1 MSNRPTEARQWV
13 RDALSHKQPVRVP
26 MDFGS
31 TAVTGMHV
39 SVVAALRE
47 YYGLEARPVKV
58 CEPYQMLGL
67 IEDDLAEAMGIAVKG
82 IFGPKTI
89 FGFSLG
95 HWKPWRMPDGLEVQV
110 PGDFHTTVDRNGDIL
125 IFPQGDTSVPPS
137 GRMPKGGYFFDAIIR
152 QPPLDEEQL
161 NWEDNVEEFQPI
173 SDQDLGTIRGT
184 VSEAQKT
191 GRAIMLSLPNMYLG
205 DIALVPAPFLKHPK
219 GIRDIAEWYMSLRAR
234 PDYVRKIFEQET
246 AVALAN
252 LEKISAAAGDHV
264 EAVFTCGTDFGT
276 QHSSFCSVETFRSLW
291 LPYYKQMND
300 WIHAHTTWRVMKH
313 SCGAVE
319 KFIDSFI
326 DAGFDLLNPVQC
338 SAAGMDP
345 QLLKEKYGNRIVF
358 WGGGVDTQKTLPF
371 GTPSE
376 VREQVLRRC
385 EIFSRNGGFVFT
397 TIHNVQA
404 RTPVKNFVALLDA
417 VQEFNGVK

>member
-110 PGDFHTTVDRNGDIL
+110 PGDFNTTVDRNGDIL

-161 NWEDNVEEFQPI
+161 NWEDNGEEFQPI

-205 DIALVPAPFLKHPK
+205 DIALVPAPFLL
-219 GIRDIAEWYMSLRAR
+219 E
-234 PDYVRKIFEQET
+234 RKYAT
-246 AVALAN
+246 PL
-252 LEKISAAAGDHV
+252 V
-264 EAVFTCGTDFGT
+264 EAEYR
-276 QHSSFCSVETFRSLW
+276 VEAICA
-291 LPYYKQMND
+291 D
-300 WIHAHTTWRVMKH
+300 TTVATVLRVGVGSPIFLIERTSYSNGH
-313 SCGAVE
+313 RPVDYE
-319 KFIDSFI
+319 KLHYRGEQIRFVTRL
-326 DAGFDLLNPVQC
+326 ARRRPV
-338 SAAGMDP
+338 P
-345 QLLKEKYGNRIVF
+345 QRG
-358 WGGGVDTQKTLPF
+358 
-371 GTPSE
+371 S
-376 VREQVLRRC
+376 VRE
-385 EIFSRNGGFVFT
+385 
-397 TIHNVQA
+397 
-404 RTPVKNFVALLDA
+404 
-417 VQEFNGVK
+417 